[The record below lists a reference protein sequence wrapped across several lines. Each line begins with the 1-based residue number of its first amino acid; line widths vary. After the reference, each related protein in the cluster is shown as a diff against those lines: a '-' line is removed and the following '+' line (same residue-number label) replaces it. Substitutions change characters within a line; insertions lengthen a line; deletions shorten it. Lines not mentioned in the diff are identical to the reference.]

1 MLNMIITPAY
11 AADGASPFSSFEPFV
26 LLGIFALVFYFF
38 LWRPQSKRNK
48 AHKELLGG
56 LQKGDEI
63 VTAGGVAGVIQKV
76 GDSFLVLEIDNN
88 VKMKVQKSSV
98 ATSLP
103 KGTLKSI

>member
-1 MLNMIITPAY
+1 MLDIIINPAY
-11 AADGASPFSSFEPFV
+11 AANGISALGSFEPFI

-38 LWRPQSKRNK
+38 LWRPQAKRNK

-56 LQKGDEI
+56 LQKGDEV

-76 GDSFLVLEIDNN
+76 GDGFLILEIDNN
-88 VKMKVQKSSV
+88 VRMKVQKSSI

-103 KGTLKSI
+103 KGTLKSV